1 MDTRAGKRKA
11 EQAADLPADGGAADS
26 GSKIFDLAAYRV
38 AVENANACAA
48 DALKSMKEFHCAME
62 EAVRYTLGMN
72 AQDILGDRT
81 MTQSWSNAMSMATR
95 AAEAT
100 AYLATP
106 ACPQLTAPFEVFEQS
121 MHKANDDAKLALG
134 QLNVERMLRG
144 EELDRHRKLWET
156 RLAKEI
162 ERERNARD
170 SYSSV
175 VFKEL
180 KQVRDDLALSKKRVE
195 DLEGRNVVCMDA
207 EALLALRQDLEMS
220 LARVKNAEDRLACR
234 PYVPE
239 ILPSA
244 ACPLTKQCMIFPVVA
259 SDGNTYERSA
269 IEKHIEAAGE
279 NATSPLTGEK
289 LESHNLETN
298 WSMRKAIVEAV
309 EKVLARKAGKAG
321 GE

>member
-38 AVENANACAA
+38 AVENAKRYAA
-48 DALKSMKEFHCAME
+48 DAVQTLEKFRSDMEDEVIFAMGKDSVDLFLKPE
-62 EAVRYTLGMN
+62 VRESYAN
-72 AQDILGDRT
+72 AKL
-81 MTQSWSNAMSMATR
+81 MATR

-144 EELDRHRKLWET
+144 EELNRHRKLWET
-156 RLAKEI
+156 RLAEEIKQLKE
-162 ERERNARD
+162 
-170 SYSSV
+170 
-175 VFKEL
+175 
-180 KQVRDDLALSKKRVE
+180 VRSQLALSKKRVE

-259 SDGNTYERSA
+259 SDGNTYERAA

>member
-1 MDTRAGKRKA
+1 
-11 EQAADLPADGGAADS
+11 
-26 GSKIFDLAAYRV
+26 
-38 AVENANACAA
+38 
-48 DALKSMKEFHCAME
+48 
-62 EAVRYTLGMN
+62 
-72 AQDILGDRT
+72 
-81 MTQSWSNAMSMATR
+81 
-95 AAEAT
+95 
-100 AYLATP
+100 
-106 ACPQLTAPFEVFEQS
+106 
-121 MHKANDDAKLALG
+121 
-134 QLNVERMLRG
+134 
-144 EELDRHRKLWET
+144 
-156 RLAKEI
+156 
-162 ERERNARD
+162 
-170 SYSSV
+170 
-175 VFKEL
+175 
-180 KQVRDDLALSKKRVE
+180 
-195 DLEGRNVVCMDA
+195 MDA

-259 SDGNTYERSA
+259 SDGNTYERAA

>member
-11 EQAADLPADGGAADS
+11 EQAADLPADGGAAES
-26 GSKIFDLAAYRV
+26 GSKTFDLAAYRL
-38 AVENANACAA
+38 AVEDAKRYAA
-48 DALKSMKEFHCAME
+48 DAVQTLEKFRSDMEDEVIFAMGKDSVDLFLKPE
-62 EAVRYTLGMN
+62 VRESYAN
-72 AQDILGDRT
+72 AKL
-81 MTQSWSNAMSMATR
+81 MATR

-144 EELDRHRKLWET
+144 EELGRHRKLWET
-156 RLAKEI
+156 RLAEEI
-162 ERERNARD
+162 ERERNAR
-170 SYSSV
+170 SA

-180 KQVRDDLALSKKRVE
+180 KQVRDELALSKKRVE

-207 EALLALRQDLEMS
+207 EALLELRTVLENS
-220 LARVKNAEDRLACR
+220 LRHVKIAEDRLACM
-234 PYVPE
+234 PFVPE

-244 ACPLTKQCMIFPVVA
+244 ACPLTKQCMTFPVVA
-259 SDGNTYERSA
+259 ADGHTYERSA
-269 IEKHIEAAGE
+269 IEKHMEAAGE

-289 LESHNLETN
+289 LASHDLETD
-298 WSMRKAIVEAV
+298 WSMRKAIVKAV